1 MKHPSILAFALTL
14 ITSAALLSPTAIYPD
29 EHREKRVAPIRHLPG
44 HEERK
49 REAEAERE
57 AVESGQLAPLSEE
70 AAIQPTPRAPL
81 MSTSFDGMDAT
92 VNVSF
97 VAVPPDT
104 HAATGPDHIVEVVN
118 ASIAFFNRAGG
129 TAAPTELLSDFFTSI
144 KISDCIF
151 DPVVAYDELA
161 GRFYVGALDVPEL
174 CNETPTSTA
183 KLLYAISN
191 SSDPTAGF
199 THMYA
204 IDVDE
209 TSNSGC
215 GLSTPVGGDFTRTGW
230 NADAH
235 VFTFNMFDF
244 PGTCYDHVAV
254 ITIDKSTID
263 TGTLGFTHADR
274 SGSTNFALVPAV
286 MHGSS
291 LGDPMWFLESVFF
304 NQIRVVKM
312 TNVLSST
319 PSFTETD
326 ISVAS
331 YGIPPSATQSG
342 GGTFI
347 ETNDTR
353 ILNAEWRNNRLVATH
368 TVGVSGAARARWY
381 EFNTSTSTPTLT
393 QQGTISPGSGI
404 HTYFPSIAISTDGSL
419 GMTFMQ
425 SSSAQ
430 FMSMYVTGRLIADP
444 LGTMQ
449 TPVLAKA
456 GTRNYVA
463 FDCDEFDE
471 PNVCRAGDYSGIT
484 VDPDLPNVFCAANE
498 YATDDSENNWGTRIA
513 CFSLGTHDLA
523 VTKLSAPKT
532 AKGNA
537 AVLLPVKVTIRNRSD
552 HNETIPNAS
561 FLDDGQTTGLVRL
574 TVDVIDP
581 GSESCADAVVAL
593 DTVKNAALFS
603 KGPKI
608 LKPKGTATINFLVTY
623 HCSNAKPQ
631 DKTDPSPGDY
641 SHTATVYHD
650 VLDGNADTHAADDV
664 CPHDRLPGGHD
675 PNPPSKGTTDNGC
688 GARKSKTAF
697 GNPVVTN
704 VIAP

>member
-1 MKHPSILAFALTL
+1 MKPLSILALSLTL
-14 ITSAALLSPTAIYPD
+14 ATAAVPFSPIAVSPAEQQKTKKVI
-29 EHREKRVAPIRHLPG
+29 PIRRPPG
-44 HEERK
+44 FEENKRK
-49 REAEAERE
+49 AEAQRQ
-57 AVESGQLAPLSEE
+57 AVESGQLTLRAEEE
-70 AAIQPTPRAPL
+70 AAPAPTRRAPVI
-81 MSTSFDGMDAT
+81 STGFDGMDFGD
-92 VNVSF
+92 SPDS
-97 VAVPPDT
+97 VPPDT
-104 HAATGPDHIVEVVN
+104 HAATGPNHIVEVVN
-118 ASIAFFNRAGG
+118 SAIAIFNRTGG
-129 TAAPTELLSDFFTSI
+129 VAVAPQLLADFFTGVA
-144 KISDCIF
+144 ISGCIF

-161 GRFYVGALDVPEL
+161 QRFYVGALDVPEL
-174 CNETPTSTA
+174 CGDPPANTA
-183 KLLYAISN
+183 RLLYAVSN
-191 SSDPTAGF
+191 SFDPTAGF

-274 SGSTNFALVPAV
+274 SGSTNFTLVPVV

-319 PSFTETD
+319 PTFTDTD

-331 YGIPPSATQSG
+331 YGFPPSATQSG

-368 TVGVSGAARARWY
+368 TVGVSGVASARWY

-404 HTYFPSIAISTDGSL
+404 HTYFPSIAISADGDL

-425 SSSAQ
+425 SSTAQ
-430 FMSMYVTGRLIADP
+430 FMSMYVTGKLIADP

-456 GTRNYVA
+456 GQANYIA
-463 FDCDEFDE
+463 FDCDGVPPGES
-471 PNVCRAGDYSGIT
+471 NVCRAGDYSGIT
-484 VDPDLPNVFCAANE
+484 VDPDLTNTFCAANE
-498 YATDDSENNWGTRIA
+498 YATSAGSNNWGTHIS

-523 VTKLSAPKT
+523 VTAISAPKT
-532 AKGNA
+532 AKGSP
-537 AVLLPVKVTIRNRSD
+537 VTLPVKVTIQNRSD
-552 HNETIPNAS
+552 HGETVQS
-561 FLDDGQTTGLVRL
+561 SDLGDGVSIGLVRL
-574 TVDVIDP
+574 SVSVVDDD
-581 GSESCADAVVAL
+581 GELCAPAIVAL
-593 DTVKNAALFS
+593 DGGANAALFAG
-603 KGPKI
+603 GPVVI
-608 LKPKGTATINFLVTY
+608 ATGKKLTVNYLVTY
-623 HCSNAKPQ
+623 NCSSPLAIKG
-631 DKTDPSPGDY
+631 DPTPGDY
-641 SHTATVYHD
+641 SHTATVHHEA
-650 VLDGNADTHAADDV
+650 LAGGIADNHAFDDT
-664 CPHDRLPGGHD
+664 CPRAALFD
-675 PNPPSKGTTDNGC
+675 PNPPPKGTKDKGCGSKGG
-688 GARKSKTAF
+688 G
-697 GNPVVTN
+697 PVVTN
-704 VIAP
+704 VTP